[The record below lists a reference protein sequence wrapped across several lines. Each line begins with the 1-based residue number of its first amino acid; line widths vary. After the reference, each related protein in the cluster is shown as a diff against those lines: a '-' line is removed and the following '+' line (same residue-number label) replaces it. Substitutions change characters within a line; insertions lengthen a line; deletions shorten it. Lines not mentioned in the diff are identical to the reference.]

1 MGFLDHSTNNIIV
14 DAVLT
19 KKGRE
24 YLAKNN
30 GEFNIQTFSLGDDEV
45 DYNIIKQYGRTVG
58 KEKIEKNTPVMEA
71 TTDSSAPI
79 KYPLITVSEPITFY
93 PTIAVDSPADFKASE
108 VLEIGVTG
116 SSSQYT
122 TSQAVTFLISTA
134 GNRVT
139 ANSFANNVY
148 RIEMDSRLVRM
159 TTGGV
164 AEMTD
169 TFDKRTF
176 YIVKATSSNTSG
188 GASLNNS
195 QLSFTLGVT
204 DNINTST
211 TEFSKYQVSGESFI
225 RTFVRI
231 SSNQTGLSKIFEVK
245 IYAKTNA

>member
-30 GEFNIQTFSLGDDEV
+30 GEFNIQRFSLGDDEV

-71 TTDSSAPI
+71 STDSTSPI
-79 KYPLITVSEPITFY
+79 KHALITVSEPIVFF
-93 PTIAVDSPADFKASE
+93 PTISSSSPADFATSDL
-108 VLEIGVTG
+108 LEIGVTG
-116 SSSQYT
+116 SS
-122 TSQAVTFLISTA
+122 TSANVYNTSESLTFTISTS

-139 ANSFANNVY
+139 ANSFSSNVY
-148 RIEMDSRLVRM
+148 RVEMDSRLLRM
-159 TTGGV
+159 TTGGA
-164 AEMTD
+164 AEFTD

-176 YIVKATSSNTSG
+176 YIVKSTSSG
-188 GASLNNS
+188 GSLNNS
-195 QLSFTLGVT
+195 SLGFSIGVT

-211 TEFSKYQVSGESFI
+211 TEFSKYQVSGENFI
-225 RTFVRI
+225 RTYVRI
-231 SSNQTGLSKIFEVK
+231 SSNQTGISKIFEVK
-245 IYAKTNA
+245 IYAKTN